1 LFFAAEV
8 KYGSF
13 IKTSIHEAY
22 GGLKVAANETASLT
36 RAATQH
42 TATVAWDVPAA
53 PKLIIVSNDMSSRAE
68 QSDPACHN

>member
-13 IKTSIHEAY
+13 IKTSIQEAY
-22 GGLKVAANETASLT
+22 GGLKVAANETASLIS
-36 RAATQH
+36 QQPQWH
-42 TATVAWDVPAA
+42 GLCPAA

-68 QSDPACHN
+68 QSDLACHN